1 MSPFSENFKREME
14 ADAAERAEHKRRAK
28 IRSDEWKEKAIKSFR
43 EGKHDD
49 ALENYTKVNEN
60 MGYKKANKWRQ

>member
-1 MSPFSENFKREME
+1 ME
-14 ADAAERAEHKRRAK
+14 ADAAERAENKRRTR

-43 EGKHDD
+43 EGKYDD

-60 MGYKKANKWRQ
+60 IVDDNAKKCRQ